1 MQADN
6 KDDMRDKILEA
17 ALKRFTQYGA
27 SKTTMNEIAE
37 DLRCS
42 KASLYYYFPDKNG
55 MHQAVLQK
63 IGETYFQ
70 EMEMEARNATSATK
84 ALFKLVEIRRSF
96 ISRFCRLELFKLLN
110 DCSTTVQELMVAA
123 KKREMEIHAA
133 IIQHGVNTGEFKV
146 EDVHKTAVLLTQAMM
161 GLRFTVPDV
170 VHKNNDIDVALFER
184 VIEQQKALLEVFIKG
199 IKA

>member
-1 MQADN
+1 MQAEN

-17 ALKRFTQYGA
+17 ALKRFTIYGA
-27 SKTTMNEIAE
+27 SKTTMNEIAD

-55 MHQAVLQK
+55 MHQAVLER

-70 EMEMEARNATSATK
+70 EMEKEARTAKSASK
-84 ALFKLVEIRRSF
+84 ALYQLIEIRRNF
-96 ISRFCRLELFKLLN
+96 VMKFCRLELFKLLN
-110 DCSTTVQELMVAA
+110 DSNSRVQEQMIAA
-123 KKREMEIHAA
+123 KKRDIELHAEI
-133 IIQHGVNTGEFKV
+133 IKYGVTTGEFKV
-146 EDVHKTAVLLTQAMM
+146 KNPYKTAEILVQAMM

-170 VHKNNDIDVALFER
+170 VTPNNDLDDQLFEAI
-184 VIEQQKALLEVFIKG
+184 IEQQRQLLEIFIKG

>member
-6 KDDMRDKILEA
+6 KDDMRDKILVA

-70 EMEMEARNATSATK
+70 EMEKEAQNATSATK

-110 DCSTTVQELMVAA
+110 DCSVTVQEQMIAA
-123 KKREMEIHAA
+123 KRKEIEIHAA

-146 EDVHKTAVLLTQAMM
+146 EDVEKTAILLTQAMM
-161 GLRFTVPDV
+161 GLRFTVPDL
-170 VHKNNDIDVALFER
+170 VHKNNDIDVELFER
-184 VIEQQKALLEVFIKG
+184 VMEQQKALLEIFVKG
-199 IKA
+199 IQA

>member
-1 MQADN
+1 MQAEN
-6 KDDMRDKILEA
+6 KDDMRDKILVA

-70 EMEMEARNATSATK
+70 EMETEARNATSATK

-110 DCSTTVQELMVAA
+110 DCSVTVQEQMIAA
-123 KKREMEIHAA
+123 KKKEMEIHAA

-146 EDVHKTAVLLTQAMM
+146 DDVEKTAILLTQAMM
-161 GLRFTVPDV
+161 GLRFTVPDI
-170 VHKNNDIDVALFER
+170 VHKNNDIDVDLFER

-199 IKA
+199 IQA